1 MLRTVAPLSAIIAL
15 RFLGLF
21 IVLPVLSVYALEL
34 PGANEWLVGITLG
47 GYALTQMVLQVPFGM
62 LSDKIGRKVTIAIGL
77 VILIVGSLVCAAATD
92 IYMLMFGRF
101 LQGAGAI
108 GAVGAALVSDLVKEE
123 MRSRAM
129 AVMGGSIAL
138 SFAFSMGLGPVLG
151 GLYGVGVLFLLTAAC
166 GVLAIIVLFTK
177 VPNPPRITHA
187 YELDESDMP
196 KLMNNYALLKMNL
209 TNFLQKGLMTLAF
222 LVIPLMM
229 VGEFG
234 VEKAA
239 LWKVYL
245 PALLLGVLAMGASA
259 VYGEKKQQ
267 SKAMLILGVVLFGL
281 SYLIMGNAQSAWGFI
296 VGVAVFFVG
305 FNIHEP
311 LMQSLASK
319 YARVH
324 QKGTALGV
332 FNSFGHLGTFLGGA
346 LGGWLYL
353 HLGLEGISWIVVAV
367 CVAWVGLLFTLTNPH
382 QTKNLYLPF
391 ADIALANRPKLAQ
404 LEGVVE
410 WYQNETEALLIV
422 KYDAKLVEEAR
433 IVELLKP

>member
-77 VILIVGSLVCAAATD
+77 VILIIGSLVCAAATD

-267 SKAMLILGVVLFGL
+267 SKAMLILGVVLFGA

-422 KYDAKLVEEAR
+422 KYDAKMVEEAR

>member
-34 PGANEWLVGITLG
+34 PGANALLVGITLG
-47 GYALTQMVLQVPFGM
+47 GYALTQMLLQVPFGM

-77 VILIVGSLVCAAATD
+77 WILFVGSLVCAVATD
-92 IYMLMFGRF
+92 IYVLMLGRF

-108 GAVGAALVSDLVKEE
+108 GAVGTALLSDLVKEE

-138 SFAFSMGLGPVLG
+138 SFALSMGLGPVLG

-166 GVLAIIVLFTK
+166 SVLAIVVLFTK

-196 KLMNNYALLKMNL
+196 KLMDNYALLKMNL

-222 LVIPLMM
+222 LTIPLMM
-229 VGEFG
+229 VGQFG
-234 VEKAA
+234 FEKSA

-245 PALLLGVLAMGASA
+245 PALLLGILAMGASA
-259 VYGEKKQQ
+259 VFGEKKQQ
-267 SKAMLILGVVLFGL
+267 SKAMLILGVALFGI
-281 SYLIMGNAQSAWGFI
+281 SYLIMGHAQTPWLFI
-296 VGVAVFFVG
+296 AGVALFFVG

-346 LGGWLYL
+346 LGGWLYS
-353 HLGLEGISWIVVAV
+353 HMGLAGIGWVVLVV
-367 CVAWVGLLFTLTNPH
+367 CVGWVWLLLTLSNPH
-382 QTKNLYLPF
+382 QTKNLYLPL
-391 ADIALANRPKLAQ
+391 ASIALANRPKLAQ

-422 KYDAKLVEEAR
+422 KYDAKVVDEAR
-433 IVELLKP
+433 IVELLKA

>member
-47 GYALTQMVLQVPFGM
+47 GYALTQMILQVPFGM

-138 SFAFSMGLGPVLG
+138 SFAFSMGLGPLLG
-151 GLYGVGVLFLLTAAC
+151 GLYGVGVLFLFTAAC

-177 VPNPPRITHA
+177 VPSPPRITHA

-234 VEKAA
+234 IEKSA

-245 PALLLGVLAMGASA
+245 PALFLGIVAMGASA

-267 SKAMLILGVVLFGL
+267 SKAMLILGVVLFGA
-281 SYLIMGNAQSAWGFI
+281 SYLIMGNAQSSWVFI
-296 VGVAVFFVG
+296 AGVAVFFVG

-353 HLGLEGISWIVVAV
+353 HMGLEGISWVVVAV
-367 CVAWVGLLFTLTNPH
+367 CVAWIGLLLTLANPH

-391 ADIALANRPKLAQ
+391 TQILLANRPKLAQ

-433 IVELLKP
+433 IVELLKS